1 MFTSDFV
8 SRAILSNHLG
18 SAMSAIVTRR
28 RIFCGALATLALGQ
42 LIFAEEGLGGQP
54 DVEEEADRIA
64 RALTPRVRR
73 GLGEVDHSAEQQTI
87 DRLKTVRLK
96 RGGLNLQERDE
107 LYEAARPLP
116 QVAMEIRF
124 AFDSA
129 ELLPEARPRLD
140 ALGQALAR
148 PNLQGNNILLTGHTD
163 RKGSAEYN
171 LKLSERRVASV
182 VDYLSSKF
190 SLDRNKLTAIGYGF
204 EKLKN
209 PNDPL
214 AAENRR
220 VEIVNAG
227 TSGPQ

>member
-1 MFTSDFV
+1 
-8 SRAILSNHLG
+8 
-18 SAMSAIVTRR
+18 
-28 RIFCGALATLALGQ
+28 
-42 LIFAEEGLGGQP
+42 
-54 DVEEEADRIA
+54 
-64 RALTPRVRR
+64 
-73 GLGEVDHSAEQQTI
+73 
-87 DRLKTVRLK
+87 
-96 RGGLNLQERDE
+96 
-107 LYEAARPLP
+107 
-116 QVAMEIRF
+116 
-124 AFDSA
+124 
-129 ELLPEARPRLD
+129 
-140 ALGQALAR
+140 LAR

-163 RKGSAEYN
+163 RKGSADYN